1 LPFNGSSFIE
11 EGFDLYWEFKTT
23 SIRLPTTT
31 MNSYLKTK
39 DHSVTGEEFELVY
52 HSEFDMLITKPQPPD
67 LDKYYRSEAYI
78 SHTDSSRSL
87 LDKIYQGVKKLSL
100 FLKVRLISRYGKDDK
115 SLLDVG
121 AGTGDFLFAASQKG
135 WTIAG
140 VEPNWGARGKA
151 SEKEVNLSEDL
162 ESVMGRKY
170 KVITLWHV
178 LEHLPDLEN
187 QILKIMS
194 ILEEEGTIVVAVP
207 NYRSHDANFYKEFW
221 AAYDVPR
228 HLWHFS
234 RESIVKL
241 FSKYGMEVVD
251 TRPLF
256 FDSFYVSILSE
267 KYKGGKL
274 GFIKGFFRGLFSNL
288 AALFTREYSS
298 LIYIIEKS

>member
-1 LPFNGSSFIE
+1 
-11 EGFDLYWEFKTT
+11 
-23 SIRLPTTT
+23 

-39 DHSVTGEEFELVY
+39 DHSVTDEDFELI
-52 HSEFDMLITKPQPPD
+52 HNSEFDMLITKPQPTD
-67 LDKYYRSEAYI
+67 LEKYYQSEAYI
-78 SHTDSSRSL
+78 SHTDSRKTP
-87 LDKIYQGVKKLSL
+87 LDKIYQVVKKFSL
-100 FLKVRLISRYGKDDK
+100 FLKVRLIGHYAQDDK

-140 VEPNWGARGKA
+140 VEPNWSARGKA
-151 SEKEVNLSEDL
+151 SEKEINLSADL
-162 ESVMGRKY
+162 ESVMHRKY

-187 QILKIMS
+187 QILKMMS
-194 ILEEEGTIVVAVP
+194 ILEEEGTIVIAVP
-207 NYRSHDANFYKEFW
+207 NYKSYDAKFYKEFW

-234 RESIVKL
+234 RQSIQKL

-256 FDSFYVSILSE
+256 FDAFYVSILSE

-274 GFIKGFFRGLFSNL
+274 GFIKGFFRGLLSNI
-288 AALFTREYSS
+288 AALFTKEYSS
-298 LIYIIEKS
+298 LVYMVKKA